1 MGFGRSKGGKGKG
14 GKGVRKSDKGGGKKG
29 YGEIKKGSGGKGA
42 KTNMKAVPVKK
53 GKGKKGSKSEEDLD
67 KELAEYMGEDVL
79 QARLDGEL
87 ENYMKAAE

>member
-1 MGFGRSKGGKGKG
+1 MNPAG
-14 GKGVRKSDKGGGKKG
+14 
-29 YGEIKKGSGGKGA
+29 
-42 KTNMKAVPVKK
+42 KK
-53 GKGKKGSKSEEDLD
+53 GKGKGKGKPKSEEDLD